1 MQNQPQQIARSIL
14 TGFERHFSFFQEIS
28 SAARQR
34 FEHADWQAVREASA
48 KRINFYDLR
57 VKEAIER
64 LKSSFDIEVLDE
76 GLWQDVKQIYSKLL
90 RTHSRPELA
99 ETFYNSVFCRL
110 FDRRYYDNDKIF
122 IESQVDRQGLSERYQ
137 VYMSFH
143 LDEGDLQGCIWD
155 MLSAFYFSLPYEN
168 IDRDCKLLAD
178 SLIEQ
183 AGFDRLPKD
192 LRFDILES
200 PFYRNKA
207 AYLIGR
213 MVYGD
218 KICPFIIP
226 LINNEE
232 GGLFV
237 DALLIRGRHVEALFS
252 FARAYFMAK
261 TPVPTATVAFLKSIM
276 PDKTLSELYMSI
288 GLHKQAKNEFYRDL
302 LNHLD
307 DSTDKFVLAA
317 GTPGLVMQV
326 FTLPSFPYVFKVIR
340 DQFPP
345 QKEVTHKLIKERYLQ
360 VKKHDRIGRMADT
373 LDFAEV
379 ALPLDRIEPKLLQE
393 LHNTIANQLEIDD
406 DKLVIKHLYIE
417 RRMRPLNLYLEES
430 DDEMA
435 REILGD
441 WGLALKQLMG
451 VNIFP
456 GDLLFKNFGVND
468 QRKVV
473 FYDYD
478 EICYLSECNFRRI
491 PPPRSSLDLFRDEP
505 WYSVNPND
513 IFPEEFITFI
523 STDPKIRKMLM
534 ELHPDLF
541 DISSWQNAQE
551 GLAAGRQ
558 ADVFPYPQ
566 KLRFSRKLQSAEVS
580 DQLLAVAVV

>member
-200 PFYRNKA
+200 PS
-207 AYLIGR
+207 I
-213 MVYGD
+213 
-218 KICPFIIP
+218 
-226 LINNEE
+226 
-232 GGLFV
+232 
-237 DALLIRGRHVEALFS
+237 
-252 FARAYFMAK
+252 
-261 TPVPTATVAFLKSIM
+261 AT
-276 PDKTLSELYMSI
+276 
-288 GLHKQAKNEFYRDL
+288 
-302 LNHLD
+302 
-307 DSTDKFVLAA
+307 
-317 GTPGLVMQV
+317 
-326 FTLPSFPYVFKVIR
+326 
-340 DQFPP
+340 
-345 QKEVTHKLIKERYLQ
+345 
-360 VKKHDRIGRMADT
+360 
-373 LDFAEV
+373 
-379 ALPLDRIEPKLLQE
+379 
-393 LHNTIANQLEIDD
+393 
-406 DKLVIKHLYIE
+406 
-417 RRMRPLNLYLEES
+417 RRP
-430 DDEMA
+430 
-435 REILGD
+435 I
-441 WGLALKQLMG
+441 
-451 VNIFP
+451 
-456 GDLLFKNFGVND
+456 
-468 QRKVV
+468 
-473 FYDYD
+473 
-478 EICYLSECNFRRI
+478 
-491 PPPRSSLDLFRDEP
+491 
-505 WYSVNPND
+505 
-513 IFPEEFITFI
+513 
-523 STDPKIRKMLM
+523 
-534 ELHPDLF
+534 
-541 DISSWQNAQE
+541 
-551 GLAAGRQ
+551 
-558 ADVFPYPQ
+558 
-566 KLRFSRKLQSAEVS
+566 
-580 DQLLAVAVV
+580 